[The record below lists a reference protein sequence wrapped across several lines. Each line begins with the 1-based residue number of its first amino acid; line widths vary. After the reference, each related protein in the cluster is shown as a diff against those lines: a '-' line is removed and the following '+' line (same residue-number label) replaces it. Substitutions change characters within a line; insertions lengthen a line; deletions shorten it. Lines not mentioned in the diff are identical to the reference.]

1 MHISLRS
8 ARTQD
13 FEYCRRLYFA
23 GMKRIIEELQLDMGA
38 QEESFHQY
46 WEATQVQ
53 IIVADN
59 VQVGWVQSFVR
70 EDELFVGQ
78 LFVDEPFQRQGIGT
92 EVMNRLIKEA
102 SDANRAISLAVL
114 KINPAVR
121 LYDRLG
127 FHITHE
133 DHRKFYMRRD
143 PIASPKQP

>member
-1 MHISLRS
+1 
-8 ARTQD
+8 
-13 FEYCRRLYFA
+13 
-23 GMKRIIEELQLDMGA
+23 MKRLIEKLQLDMGA

-46 WEATQVQ
+46 WEATQVR

-78 LFVDEPFQRQGIGT
+78 LFVDQPFKRQGIGT
-92 EVMNRLIKEA
+92 EVMNRLIQEA
-102 SDANRAISLAVL
+102 SDVNRAISLAVV

-133 DHRKFYMRRD
+133 CHRKSYMRRD
-143 PIASPKQP
+143 PIASPKQPQTLLRGRHGQV